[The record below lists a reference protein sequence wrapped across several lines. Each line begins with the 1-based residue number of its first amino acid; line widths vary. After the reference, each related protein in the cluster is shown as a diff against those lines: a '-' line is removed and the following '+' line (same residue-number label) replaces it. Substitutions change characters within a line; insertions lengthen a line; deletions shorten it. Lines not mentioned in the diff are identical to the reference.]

1 MDNTT
6 RLQLERNIFH
16 AAHQACEPWDQFPWH
31 TGQNRKIDTHVEH
44 ASQALAIDVFG
55 TIKMSSIRDVILDA
69 LAQSVGLPTGGPWT
83 VTLEWNTP
91 KALLGEPR
99 PTQVDVYVE
108 SPQAVL
114 VCECK
119 FTETNGGACS
129 QTNKK
134 NGGAQ
139 CNGHYELQI
148 NPKNGVTNR
157 CALSGKQIR
166 YWEVIPQVFR
176 LDAKRDYRPCPF
188 AGPTYQWM
196 RNLLVG
202 YEQARSLHKQAAV
215 IIVYADAP
223 HLSMAK
229 KVRSSEW
236 TQFVQTVK
244 QEGVTLQ
251 VRSYQEIL
259 LLAQEVAR
267 GNETNEQVWTAL
279 AEWVDRKIAVTNIGT
294 PGRPMPAEIA

>member
-6 RLQLERNIFH
+6 RLQLERNIFR

-31 TGQNRKIDTHVEH
+31 TGQNRKIDTHLEH

-55 TIKMSSIRDVILDA
+55 TIKMSPIRDVILDA
-69 LAQSVGLPTGGPWT
+69 LAQSVGVPTGGPWT

-99 PTQVDVYVE
+99 PTQVDVYIE

-134 NGGAQ
+134 NGVAP

-148 NPKNGVTNR
+148 NPK
-157 CALSGKQIR
+157 
-166 YWEVIPQVFR
+166 
-176 LDAKRDYRPCPF
+176 
-188 AGPTYQWM
+188 
-196 RNLLVG
+196 
-202 YEQARSLHKQAAV
+202 
-215 IIVYADAP
+215 
-223 HLSMAK
+223 
-229 KVRSSEW
+229 
-236 TQFVQTVK
+236 
-244 QEGVTLQ
+244 
-251 VRSYQEIL
+251 
-259 LLAQEVAR
+259 
-267 GNETNEQVWTAL
+267 TA
-279 AEWVDRKIAVTNIGT
+279 
-294 PGRPMPAEIA
+294 